1 MEYLGRCDL
10 CAPSRAFICL
20 NVSNKSVC
28 MGLGTETEWVVF
40 VEEKEMKMAPWSPF
54 LDSY

>member
-1 MEYLGRCDL
+1 
-10 CAPSRAFICL
+10 
-20 NVSNKSVC
+20 